1 MTPAVLLQNSQKITR
16 QERLA
21 VECLKSKY
29 QGPCKMFQRRKCVK
43 RKNTERGMWKMVR
56 CRGNHANNFLM
67 MDLQLPSISNKNDVL
82 DDSGSKCNMNSSFP
96 YPYNL
101 RRTPGLSLKTHFQ
114 FFEGPI
120 VSYGDENGNCKCPDG
135 HNILELEDIEYELT
149 SARSERRRQRA
160 FLKKHTTMGID
171 TFENDKTRTYHNQH
185 VDYLNDSRSNLHG
198 TAHTDRVAR
207 IKRQSELSSK
217 NVEAISGD
225 QLHQNP
231 EVRHLYTYKK
241 EAISADSI

>member
-82 DDSGSKCNMNSSFP
+82 DDSGSKCNMNSSYP

-101 RRTPGLSLKTHFQ
+101 KRTPRFV
-114 FFEGPI
+114 P
-120 VSYGDENGNCKCPDG
+120 ENTFSIFLRPNC
-135 HNILELEDIEYELT
+135 IIW
-149 SARSERRRQRA
+149 R
-160 FLKKHTTMGID
+160 
-171 TFENDKTRTYHNQH
+171 
-185 VDYLNDSRSNLHG
+185 
-198 TAHTDRVAR
+198 
-207 IKRQSELSSK
+207 
-217 NVEAISGD
+217 
-225 QLHQNP
+225 
-231 EVRHLYTYKK
+231 
-241 EAISADSI
+241 